1 MILGEGP
8 TDTSLSDLQPASR
21 ADEMGVETPIP
32 PARVAELF
40 SAIDKA
46 SRSQRLYQPNN
57 PVYRGFISA
66 ALKSITRLWDDVSSF
81 TVSVEEQGFRWYG
94 RLFSMGEGRDTLP
107 FLFFKDGIRF
117 ITLLPGFEDEFERF
131 LDAVNRARA
140 HAQGGDE
147 DIVTLLWQ
155 EEFTSFQYSYIDA
168 LAEGLDV
175 PGSAIPKLQGVELT
189 LVRQEAAAAPSAA
202 GVQATSSPDDA
213 EPGFRSRH
221 EFDET
226 LYFLDD
232 QELAALRREVELEW
246 ERDIQG
252 AVVDALFDR
261 LEDGRSEWST
271 EILHNLRQLV
281 PVFLATGDL
290 GVAAHVLMDLAGIM
304 DRGLLHDESLAEA
317 RAFFEELSD
326 PAVLNQL
333 LRAMA
338 DGSIDPDSPELGVFL
353 RHLGPNAMPVLLG
366 AVERV
371 EAGPLQE
378 RIRAALAGLGAAH
391 PRQLVALLRHADS
404 DIVRGA
410 AGLCGR
416 LALTPAAAAIT
427 ELLDRGDEETR
438 RVAVEALIGIRNSP
452 AMEAVQRALTDEG
465 REVRIAA
472 ARGLASLNYAP
483 ARPRLEALLDSG
495 RVRAAD
501 LTEKIAFFEACGA
514 VANAD
519 TVAMFDRMLNGRRL
533 FGKESPEMRAC
544 AAMALGRIG
553 TPAART
559 SLQRAR
565 EANNPMVRSAVLK
578 ALRQETA

>member
-1 MILGEGP
+1 MIPGEGP
-8 TDTSLSDLQPASR
+8 TETCVPDLPTAAR
-21 ADEMGVETPIP
+21 ADEVGVETPFP
-32 PARVAELF
+32 PARVTELF

-66 ALKSITRLWDDVSSF
+66 AQKRIARLWDDVSSF

-107 FLFFKDGIRF
+107 FLFYKDGIRF
-117 ITLLPGFEDEFERF
+117 ITLLPGFEDEFEQF

-189 LVRQEAAAAPSAA
+189 LVRQEAAA
-202 GVQATSSPDDA
+202 GVVATADAQVTEPDDA
-213 EPGFRSRH
+213 EAGFTSRH
-221 EFDET
+221 DFDET
-226 LYFLDD
+226 LYFLAD
-232 QELAALRREVELEW
+232 QELATLRQEVEREW
-246 ERDIQG
+246 ARDIQG

-261 LEDGRSEWST
+261 LEDGRAEWRT
-271 EILHNLRQLV
+271 EILRNLRQLL
-281 PVFLATGDL
+281 PVFLAAGDL
-290 GVAAHVLMDLAGIM
+290 GVAARVLMDLAGVM
-304 DRGLLHDESLAEA
+304 ERGLLQDESIAEA

-333 LRAMA
+333 LRSLE
-338 DGSIDPDSPELGVFL
+338 DGSIDPESPELGVFL

-371 EAGPLQE
+371 EAGPLREQ
-378 RIRAALAGLGAAH
+378 IRAALTGLGAAH
-391 PRQLVALLRHADS
+391 PQQLTALLRHQDS

-416 LALTPAAAAIT
+416 LALTPAAAAIA
-427 ELLDRGDEETR
+427 ELLGHGDAATR
-438 RVAVEALIGIRNSP
+438 RIAVEALVGIRNSP
-452 AMEAVQRALTDEG
+452 AMEAVQRALTDVD
-465 REVRIAA
+465 REVRMAA
-472 ARGLASLNYAP
+472 ARGLASLHYTP
-483 ARPRLEALLDSG
+483 ARARLEALLDSA
-495 RVRAAD
+495 RVRDAD

-514 VANAD
+514 VANPD
-519 TVAMFDRMLNGRRL
+519 TVAMLDKMLNGRRL
-533 FGKESPEMRAC
+533 LGKESPEMRAC
-544 AAMALGRIG
+544 AAMALGRVG

-565 EANNPMVRSAVLK
+565 EASNPMVRTAVLK
-578 ALRQETA
+578 ALRQESA